1 MMVEPN
7 RTKPEDYMW
16 PMDVPGM
23 SPDVEIHYEIK
34 EDGLY

>member
-1 MMVEPN
+1 MEAN
-7 RTKPEDYMW
+7 KSKLEGYMW

-23 SPDVEIHYEIK
+23 SPDVEITYTIK